1 MTRGQ
6 VASVP
11 GLEAGK
17 MRFCSLPPVAPSSR
31 LRARAVPSGAPGGV
45 PKQVVQQMPL
55 QGPHPT
61 PRLREEHRV
70 PCPCPSQQCIDPTLG
85 KKINVGKDKRK
96 ICSDMF
102 VIGGAFRCTH
112 TASVFPPQPLT
123 HPTAPA
129 RGRAECGASGL
140 CSVRVRGI
148 LEAPASSP
156 LHS

>member
-17 MRFCSLPPVAPSSR
+17 MRFCSLPLVAPSSR

-85 KKINVGKDKRK
+85 KKSMLARTRERFAQTCLSLEVP
-96 ICSDMF
+96 SD
-102 VIGGAFRCTH
+102 VLT
-112 TASVFPPQPLT
+112 QPLFS
-123 HPTAPA
+123 HRSRSLIPQHLP
-129 RGRAECGASGL
+129 GAELSVGPPDCAVSG
-140 CSVRVRGI
+140 SEG
-148 LEAPASSP
+148 S
-156 LHS
+156 